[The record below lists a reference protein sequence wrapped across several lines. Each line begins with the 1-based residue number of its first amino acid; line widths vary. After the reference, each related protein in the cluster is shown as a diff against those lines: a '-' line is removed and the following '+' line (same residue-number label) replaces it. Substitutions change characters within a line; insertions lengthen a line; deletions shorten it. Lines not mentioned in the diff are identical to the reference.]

1 MKFMLFDK
9 DEAFVSVI
17 SDASYARNFEEI
29 NGEDTLTIKT
39 RDGAVE
45 KNFRILYPAK
55 TGDWK
60 EYIVKEIYEHN
71 DHFGL
76 EKELYCESSFY
87 ETLGDFT

>member
-9 DEAFVSVI
+9 DEVYVSVI

-45 KNFRILYPAK
+45 KNFRVVYQAK
-55 TGDWK
+55 TGIWK
-60 EYIVKEIYEHN
+60 EYIVKEIYENN

-76 EKELYCESSFY
+76 
-87 ETLGDFT
+87 